1 MPATSLPR
9 PGVQVIQQFRAVTP
23 TVITPTLVPNITGV
37 CKQVVEVLVADG
49 AGGQELNSDALIILP
64 ASFIAA
70 DAIGDPAKY
79 LGLNGMKFA
88 VSVNNSAVKTV
99 TFSDPASTGL
109 PPSSI
114 VDQINTQLA
123 AAGLTSA
130 RGKLVAEGTAVPKT
144 FEFRTVGV
152 GEFQSIYIDS
162 TTDAVVLAAF
172 GIGAGQTYKGIGNY
186 NQYSLQI
193 PDLAFPDPRGNIAEL
208 SIEDDSVRVFLSM
221 GNGSDIQEALRTES
235 FLQAAL
241 VGTQASITST
251 PTIGTW
257 PDYLWSET
265 LNLLVNGEEVNYTF
279 PASGGPTDLPTM
291 ATWLTGVLERV
302 TVTNPVAPGTTLV
315 WTTDDYGKS
324 ASIASNSTGTLNTI
338 LGLAVQTDDG
348 TSIETIDDG
357 DGDAVTSWVQLTGQ
371 DFTDAPVVS
380 TDEPSLTASA
390 IFVSV
395 TAGTT
400 LILSDGRQSQVITF
414 LGTESTVAG
423 VAPSLKVTIEAVVGT
438 AVGGKITVSD
448 VGGALVL
455 THADLGDEAMIEII
469 GGTALAELDPGGTPT
484 LIAGAKVTGKPFVP
498 IVEDE
503 LYIDGLLY
511 GVITEVAPG
520 GDVDVLKVD
529 KLVPISDDVGVRYA
543 IQAKNLEWPQLT
555 GRPLP
560 DLFIDLQGN
569 ANIKHSIIRDTAGTV
584 SVVKAP
590 LYLMYTAVRLDVTA
604 LASSPGLL
612 RFDDTLQLEQALE
625 PISTSNPLALGLFFA
640 LLNAPGIQVT
650 GLGVDEISADLPY
663 GTVEGF
669 TRAAEYLEGFEV
681 YGIAPLTHDTTV
693 AQVFS
698 THVSVMSEPENRG
711 ERIVLVNP
719 DIPVNALDTLVA
731 SGTTGDGLTT
741 ITFDTKVSN
750 LSSLLVNAGVD
761 AGYVAGIIPVEAG
774 VFLDIAADAKRYNVK
789 SVSGSTVTLRTT
801 AGEFSG
807 GSNDDDY
814 YAENVLPLP
823 LINEIFSVRIRG
835 AALLTITGQED
846 KDAVAE
852 NVNAMGVSFSSRRV
866 WMTFPDKAGA
876 TIEGLEQIVEGF
888 YMNAATV
895 GLIGQQPPHQS
906 FTNFPVSGFTRVIG
920 SNDRYSERQLNVM
933 AGGGAYIFIQEGA
946 DTAIFSRHALT
957 TDQTSIETR
966 TDSVTKVVDFTA
978 KFMRKAL
985 RVFIG
990 RFNIT
995 QGFLDSLGTTVQG
1008 LGGFLVETGVLI
1020 GMTLDNIIQDEDQR
1034 DTVLIDTT
1042 LDVPIPCNYIKLTL
1056 LV

>member
-37 CKQVVEVLVADG
+37 CKQVVEVLVGDG
-49 AGGQELNSDALIILP
+49 AGGQELNGDSLLLLP
-64 ASFIAA
+64 ASFIAS
-70 DAIGDPAKY
+70 DAIGSPAKY
-79 LGLNGMKFA
+79 LGLNGKKFA

-99 TFSDPASTGL
+99 TFSDPASAGL
-109 PPSSI
+109 PPSSV
-114 VDQINTQLA
+114 VDQVNTQLV
-123 AAGLTSA
+123 AAGMTSA
-130 RGKLVAEGTAVPKT
+130 QALLVSEGIASPKS

-152 GEFQSIYIDS
+152 GEFQKIYIDS
-162 TTDAVVLAAF
+162 TTDAVVLSAF
-172 GIGAGQTYKGIGNY
+172 GIGVGQTYVGIGNY
-186 NQYSLQI
+186 NQYSLSI
-193 PDLAFPDPRGNIAEL
+193 PSLAFPDPRGNIAEL

-221 GNGSDIQEALRTES
+221 GNGADIQEAKRTES

-251 PTIGTW
+251 PIIGTW
-257 PDYLWSET
+257 PDDLWDET
-265 LNLLVNGEEVNYTF
+265 LNLLVNGDEVNYTF
-279 PASGGPTDLPTM
+279 PSTGGPTDLATM
-291 ATWLTGVLERV
+291 AAWLTGVLERV
-302 TVTNPVAPGTTLV
+302 TVTVATLDLV

-338 LGLAVQTDDG
+338 LGLSTQTDDG
-348 TSIETIDDG
+348 TSIESIDDG
-357 DGDAVTSWVQLTGQ
+357 DGDAVTSWIQFAGQ
-371 DFTDAPVVS
+371 DFTDAPAS
-380 TDEPSLTASA
+380 PADKPALTGTGDPTYGS
-390 IFVSV
+390 I
-395 TAGTT
+395 TAGMT
-400 LILSDGRQSQVITF
+400 LILSDGHQPQTIVF
-414 LGTESTVAG
+414 DGTEAVIADI
-423 VAPSLKVTIEAVVGT
+423 VDAINAVMAP
-438 AVGGKITVSD
+438 AVGGKITASTT
-448 VGGALVL
+448 LTNLIL
-455 THADLGDEAMIEII
+455 THSDIGEEAMIEIL
-469 GGTALAELDPGGTPT
+469 GGTAAGLLDDDATPT
-484 LIAGAKVTGKPFVP
+484 LFVGAKVVGKPFIP
-498 IVEDE
+498 IPEDD
-503 LYIDGLLY
+503 LYIDGVFY
-511 GVITEVAPG
+511 GIITEVAPAG
-520 GDVDVLKVD
+520 NVDVLKVD
-529 KLVPISDDVGVRYA
+529 QLVPISDDVGARYT

-569 ANIKHSIIRDTAGTV
+569 ANVKHSIVRESEGTV
-584 SVVKAP
+584 PAVRAP

-604 LASSPGLL
+604 LAVNPGLL

-650 GLGVDEISADLPY
+650 GLGVDEISADMPY

-711 ERIVLVNP
+711 ERIVLINP
-719 DIPVNALDTLVA
+719 NIPTNALDTLVA

-741 ITFDTKVSN
+741 ITFDTKISN
-750 LSSLLVNAGVD
+750 LSALLVNAGVD
-761 AGYVAGIIPVEAG
+761 AGYVAGVIPVEVG
-774 VFLDIAADAKRYNVK
+774 VFLDISADANKYSVK
-789 SVSGSTVTLRTT
+789 SVSGSVVTLRTT
-801 AGEFSG
+801 AGDFAA

-814 YAENVLPLP
+814 YAEETLPLP
-823 LINEIFSVRIRG
+823 LINEIFSVRVRG
-835 AALLTITGQED
+835 AALVTTTGQED

-852 NVNAMGVSFSSRRV
+852 NVSALGVSFGSRRV
-866 WMTFPDKAGA
+866 WMTFPDRAGA
-876 TIEGLEQIVEGF
+876 TIEGLEQVVEGF
-888 YMNAATV
+888 YMGAATV

-906 FTNFPVSGFTRVIG
+906 FTNFPVAGFTRVIG
-920 SNDRYSERQLNVM
+920 SNDRYSERQLDLM

>member
-23 TVITPTLVPNITGV
+23 TVITPTLVPNVTGV
-37 CKQVVEVLVADG
+37 CKQVVEVLVSDG
-49 AGGQELNSDALIILP
+49 AGGQELNGDALILLP

-70 DAIGDPAKY
+70 DAVGDPAKY
-79 LGLNGMKFA
+79 LGLNGFKLA
-88 VSVNNSAVKTV
+88 VSVNNSAVKDV

-130 RGKLVAEGTAVPKT
+130 RGALVAEGTDAPKT

-152 GEFQSIYIDS
+152 GEFQKIYIDA
-162 TTDAVVLAAF
+162 TTDAEVLAAF
-172 GIGAGQTYKGIGNY
+172 GIGAGQTYVGIGNY
-186 NQYSLQI
+186 NQYSLRI
-193 PDLAFPDPRGNIAEL
+193 AERAFPDPRGNIAEL

-221 GNGSDIQEALRTES
+221 GNGQDIQEALRTES

-241 VGTQASITST
+241 VGTRATITST

-257 PDYLWSET
+257 PDDLWGT
-265 LNLLVNGEEVNYTF
+265 VLALLVNGDEVNYTF

-291 ATWLTGVLERV
+291 AAWLSGVLERV
-302 TVTNPVAPGTTLV
+302 TVTNPAVPGTTLV

-324 ASIASNSTGTLNTI
+324 ASITSNSALGANLI
-338 LGLAVQTDDG
+338 LGLSTQTDDG
-348 TSIETIDDG
+348 TSIEAIDDG
-357 DGDAVTSWVQLTGQ
+357 DGDAVTSWIQCTGQ
-371 DFTDAPVVS
+371 DFTDAPVAS
-380 TDEPSLTASA
+380 TDEPALVGVGDPTYGS
-390 IFVSV
+390 I
-395 TAGTT
+395 TAGMT
-400 LILSDGRQSQVITF
+400 LVLSDGHQPQTVVF
-414 LGTESTVAG
+414 DGTETVIADITAAINLIMG
-423 VAPSLKVTIEAVVGT
+423 A
-438 AVGGKITVSD
+438 AVGGSLLAGTDGTNLK
-448 VGGALVL
+448 L
-455 THADLGDEAMIEII
+455 THTNLGEEAIVEII
-469 GGTALAELDPGGTPT
+469 GGTAAGLLDDDGTPT
-484 LIAGAKVTGKPFVP
+484 LFAGAKAVGKPFIP

-529 KLVPISDDVGVRYA
+529 KLVPISDDVGARYA
-543 IQAKNLEWPQLT
+543 IQAKNLEWPQLA
-555 GRPLP
+555 GRPMP
-560 DLFIDLQGN
+560 DLFIDLQSN
-569 ANIKHSIIRDTAGTV
+569 ANIKHSIIRDTVGTV
-584 SVVKAP
+584 PVVKAP

-604 LASSPGLL
+604 LAASPGLL
-612 RFDDTLQLEQALE
+612 RFVDTLQLEQALE

-650 GLGVDEISADLPY
+650 GLGVDEISADMPY

-693 AQVFS
+693 SQVFS

-741 ITFDTKVSN
+741 VTFDTKVSN

-774 VFLDIAADAKRYNVK
+774 VFLDIAADAKRYSIK
-789 SVSGSTVTLRTT
+789 SVSGSTVTVRTT

-835 AALLTITGQED
+835 AALVTTTGQED

-852 NVNAMGVSFSSRRV
+852 NVNALGVSFGSRRV
-866 WMTFPDKAGA
+866 WMTFPDKAAA

-888 YMNAATV
+888 YMGAATV

-906 FTNFPVSGFTRVIG
+906 FTNFPVAGFTRVIG
-920 SNDRYSERQLNVM
+920 SNDRYSERQLDVM